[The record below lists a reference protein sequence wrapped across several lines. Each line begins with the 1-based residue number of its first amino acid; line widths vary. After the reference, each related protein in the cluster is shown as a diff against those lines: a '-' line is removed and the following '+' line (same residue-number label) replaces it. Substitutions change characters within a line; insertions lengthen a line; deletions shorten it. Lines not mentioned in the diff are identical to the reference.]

1 VESEDLA
8 ALIERCS
15 DDFRDDDPARSRTR
29 AHHIWWNSGLPR
41 GRFLTL
47 AEIARER
54 TLEQISR
61 GRVRAGQPG
70 QRRSMG
76 YFFAILEDLA
86 REETERLRGAV

>member
-1 VESEDLA
+1 MESEDLA